1 MQIMKFI
8 KSLAYPSEMLPPIV
22 EEESHFDPETEHSA
36 AKLGMW
42 LFSPLNCY
50 CLADCLL
57 LMLFSEQSIPLCLL
71 KGQQTSMLF

>member
-36 AKLGMW
+36 AKLGVA
-42 LFSPLNCY
+42 FSRH
-50 CLADCLL
+50 
-57 LMLFSEQSIPLCLL
+57 
-71 KGQQTSMLF
+71 

>member
-42 LFSPLNCY
+42 LF
-50 CLADCLL
+50 LATEL
-57 LMLFSEQSIPLCLL
+57 
-71 KGQQTSMLF
+71 